1 MILKNSIHTLAITHL
16 NDDAQG
22 VGALGGMPVIVEG
35 ALPGETV
42 EIKAIKVTRTA
53 VIGKLLNVLRPSPDR
68 VTPFCPVFKR
78 CGGCS
83 VQHLAY
89 DAQLAFKTANVRHLA
104 AQLKTPTPV
113 VVHDTLGMAQPR
125 CFRNKAQYP
134 AVSRGGGV
142 ALGFYAKHSHDVIE
156 HQICG
161 VQADALNQAKEIVR
175 EFLETQRISIY
186 DEIRHIG
193 LVRHLVMRAGVRTG
207 ELMITLVVNGD
218 ELPDSKRLIEAV
230 TRAMPNVTGILL
242 NSNRERTNI
251 ILGSRTE
258 LLYGVPQIRDR
269 LGEFT
274 FAISPL
280 AFYQVNPA
288 QTETLYA
295 KAVEY
300 AALTGS
306 ETVFDLYSGIGTLSL
321 FLSRHARQVY
331 GVEIVEDAVRDALDN
346 ARLNGCKNVEFLPG
360 AAETVIPDVAEQ
372 GLRADVVVLDP
383 PRKGCEPAVLDTIIR
398 MSPQRIVYVSCQ
410 PASLFRDLR
419 VFAERGYAIAEIQPV
434 DMFPQTPHV
443 ECVASLVRVSC

>member
-1 MILKNSIHTLAITHL
+1 MILKNSIHALAITHL

-22 VGALGGMPVIVEG
+22 IGALRSVPVIVEG
-35 ALPGETV
+35 ALPGEMV

-53 VIGKLLNVLRPSPDR
+53 VIGKLLNVLRPSPER

-83 VQHLAY
+83 LQHLAY
-89 DAQLAFKTANVRHLA
+89 DAQLAFKTANVRQLA

-113 VVHDTLGMAQPR
+113 VVHETLGMAQPR

-134 AVSRGGGV
+134 VSSRSGGV

-156 HQICG
+156 HHSCG
-161 VQADALNQAKEIVR
+161 VQADALNQAKEVLR
-175 EFLETQRISIY
+175 NFLETRRVSIY
-186 DEIRHIG
+186 NEIRHAG

-207 ELMITLVVNGD
+207 ELMITVVINGD
-218 ELPDSKRLIEAV
+218 ELPDSQHLIQAV
-230 TRAMPNVTGILL
+230 TRALPDVTGILL
-242 NSNRERTNI
+242 NINRERTNI
-251 ILGSRTE
+251 ILGSQTE

-295 KAVEY
+295 KTLEY

-321 FLSRHARQVY
+321 FLARHARQVY
-331 GVEIVEDAVRDALDN
+331 GVEIVADAVRDALDN

-398 MSPQRIVYVSCQ
+398 MSPQRIVYVSCH

-419 VFAERGYAIAEIQPV
+419 LLAERGYAVAEIQPV
-434 DMFPQTPHV
+434 DMFPQTTHV
-443 ECVASLVRVSC
+443 ECVASLARR